1 MRNVLLVEDEPDSRD
16 VLARALSRAGYTC
29 TAVATSA
36 EAREAIARVR
46 DFEAAVV
53 DVKLGTEDKGGVDLV
68 RPLREGCPGVAIV
81 VITAFA
87 DLDTVK
93 RALNEGASFLME
105 KPFASAELLQ
115 VLARVLSD
123 RSETAHLVER
133 SLRRA
138 KLTDKETEI
147 ARLVLKGLPS
157 AEIAHVLGISEKTV
171 RQHVS
176 QVYLKCGVSSRA
188 ELFHHVF
195 PS

>member
-1 MRNVLLVEDEPDSRD
+1 MKRVLLVEDEADSRD
-16 VLARALSRAGYTC
+16 VLARALARAGYTC
-29 TAVATSA
+29 TAVGSSR
-36 EAREAIARVR
+36 EAREAIERDR

-68 RPLREGCPGVAIV
+68 RPLREYCPGVAIV
-81 VITAFA
+81 IITAFA
-87 DLDTVK
+87 DLETVK
-93 RALNEGASFLME
+93 RALNEGAGFLME
-105 KPFASAELLQ
+105 KPFASAELLS
-115 VLARVLSD
+115 VLARVSSERSD
-123 RSETAHLVER
+123 TAHLVER

-138 KLTDKETEI
+138 KLTEKETEV

-157 AEIAHVLGISEKTV
+157 AEIAQVLGISEKTV

-176 QVYLKCGVSSRA
+176 QIYVKCGVSSRA